1 MRTDVAI
8 VGAGLFG
15 SSLAVALAREGMRVE
30 LHDKATPASGD
41 TGRSFGMVRA
51 HYSNEV
57 TVRLAKRG
65 IELLAGDK
73 RSGYVRTGYMLPVAE
88 RDRDACAR
96 NVELGRSLGVD
107 SRLLDP
113 EQVAAVEPALRTDG
127 IAAAAHEPEGGL
139 VDPGRMT
146 LAWFAEALSL
156 GVQPRLGAEVT
167 DLDALEA
174 GTVVVAAGGWTS
186 RLLPDLPIALKRID
200 VARVRPL
207 RVSVVVSDTVTNVV
221 VRPHVGDM
229 AWAVAYR
236 EPEGYADRD
245 EAPELPED
253 SYRDSVARALA
264 ARYVRGGEAAWVD
277 GWTGAYDSTPDWNP
291 VVGLVRDGVYAI
303 AGLSGH
309 GLKLAPAIAECVAAQ
324 LAGREPPIDL
334 HPLRF
339 SRFAE
344 GDLLHLAYGPSARA

>member
-8 VGAGLFG
+8 IGAGLFG
-15 SSLAVALAREGMRVE
+15 SSLAVALAREGMSVA
-30 LHDKATPASGD
+30 LYDKATPASGD
-41 TGRSFGMVRA
+41 TGRSFGMVRT

-65 IELLAGDK
+65 IELLAAEK

-88 RDRDACAR
+88 RDRAACAA

-107 SRLLDP
+107 SRLLEPDA
-113 EQVAAVEPALRTDG
+113 VAEVEPALRTDG
-127 IAAAAHEPEGGL
+127 IAAAAYEPDGGL

-146 LAWFAEALSL
+146 LAWFAEAVAL
-156 GVQPRLGAEVT
+156 GAKPRLGAEVT
-167 DLDALEA
+167 DLDTLDA
-174 GTVVVAAGGWTS
+174 GTVVVAAGGWTA
-186 RLLPDLPIALKRID
+186 RLLPDIPISLRRID

-221 VRPHVGDM
+221 VRPGVGDM

-245 EAPELPED
+245 EAPDAPEH
-253 SYRDSVARALA
+253 SYRASVAGALA
-264 ARYVRGGEAAWVD
+264 ERYQRGADAAWVD
-277 GWTGAYDSTPDWNP
+277 GWTGAYDATPDWNP
-291 VVGLVRDGVYAI
+291 VVGYVRDDVYAI
-303 AGLSGH
+303 AGMSGH
-309 GLKLAPAIAECVAAQ
+309 GLKLAPAVAECVAAE
-324 LAGREPPIDL
+324 LAGREPPVDL

-339 SRFAE
+339 ARFAE

>member
-15 SSLAVALAREGMRVE
+15 SSLAVALAREGMTVAI
-30 LHDKATPASGD
+30 HDRAQPAAGD

-57 TVRLAKRG
+57 TIRLARRG
-65 IELLAGDK
+65 IELLAADK

-88 RDRDACAR
+88 RDRAACAA

-107 SRLLDP
+107 ARLLEP
-113 EQVAAVEPALRTDG
+113 EAVAQVEPALRTDG
-127 IAAAAHEPEGGL
+127 IAAAAYEPDGGL

-146 LAWFAEALSL
+146 LAWFAEAVAL
-156 GVQPRLGAEVT
+156 GAEPRLGAEVT
-167 DLDALEA
+167 DLDALDA

-186 RLLPDLPIALKRID
+186 RVLPDLPISLKRID

-207 RVSVVVSDTVTNVV
+207 RVSAVVSDTVTNVV
-221 VRPHVGDM
+221 VRPGVGDM

-245 EAPELPED
+245 EAPEVPED
-253 SYRDSVARALA
+253 SYRTSIAHALTE
-264 ARYVRGGEAAWVD
+264 RYHHGAEAAWVD
-277 GWTGAYDSTPDWNP
+277 GWSGAYDSTPDWNP
-291 VVGLVRDGVYAI
+291 IIGFVRDGVYAI
-303 AGLSGH
+303 AGMSGH
-309 GLKLAPAIAECVAAQ
+309 GLKLAPAVAECVAAE
-324 LAGREPPIDL
+324 LAGRTPPLDL
-334 HPLRF
+334 RPLRP
-339 SRFAE
+339 SRYAE
-344 GDLLHLAYGPSARA
+344 GDLLRLAYGPSARA

>member
-30 LHDKATPASGD
+30 LHDKTTPASGD

-65 IELLAGDK
+65 IELLAADT

-88 RDRDACAR
+88 RDRAACAA

-107 SRLLDP
+107 SRLLEPDA
-113 EQVAAVEPALRTDG
+113 VAQVEPALRTDG
-127 IAAAAHEPEGGL
+127 IAAAAYEPDGGL

-146 LAWFAEALSL
+146 LAWFAEAVAL
-156 GVQPRLGAEVT
+156 GTQARLGAEVT
-167 DLDALEA
+167 DLDALDA

-186 RLLPDLPIALKRID
+186 RLLPDIPISLRRID

-221 VRPHVGDM
+221 VRPGVGDM

-245 EAPELPED
+245 EAPEAPED
-253 SYRDSVARALA
+253 GYRASVAGALA
-264 ARYVRGGEAAWVD
+264 ERYQRGADAAWVD
-277 GWTGAYDSTPDWNP
+277 GWTGAYDATPDWNP
-291 VVGLVRDGVYAI
+291 VVGFVRDGVYAI
-303 AGLSGH
+303 AGMSGH
-309 GLKLAPAIAECVAAQ
+309 GLKLAPAIAECVAAE

-339 SRFAE
+339 ARFAE
-344 GDLLHLAYGPSARA
+344 GDLLRLAYGPSARA

>member
-15 SSLAVALAREGMRVE
+15 SSLAVALAREGMSVA
-30 LHDKATPASGD
+30 LYDKATPGAGD

-65 IELLAGDK
+65 IELLAADR

-88 RDRDACAR
+88 RDRAACER

-107 SRLLDP
+107 SHLLEPD
-113 EQVAAVEPALRTDG
+113 QVGEVEPALRTDG
-127 IAAAAHEPEGGL
+127 IAAAAYEPDGGL

-156 GVQPRLGAEVT
+156 GVRPALGTEVSDLGA
-167 DLDALEA
+167 LDA

-236 EPEGYADRD
+236 DPEGYADRD
-245 EAPELPED
+245 QAPDMPEG
-253 SYRDSVARALA
+253 SYRGSVARALTE
-264 ARYVRGGEAAWVD
+264 RYRRGGEAEWVD

-291 VVGLVRDGVYAI
+291 VVGFVRDGAYAI
-303 AGLSGH
+303 AGMSGH

>member
-1 MRTDVAI
+1 MKADVAI
-8 VGAGLFG
+8 VWAGLFG

-65 IELLAGDK
+65 IELLAADG

-88 RDRDACAR
+88 SDRAACAG

-107 SRLLDP
+107 SRLLEPDG
-113 EQVAAVEPALRTDG
+113 VAQVEPGLRTDG
-127 IAAAAHEPEGGL
+127 IAAAAYEPDGGL

-146 LAWFAEALSL
+146 LAWFAEAVAL
-156 GVQPRLGAEVT
+156 GVEARLGIEVT
-167 DLDALEA
+167 DLDALDA
-174 GTVVVAAGGWTS
+174 GTVVVAAGGWTL
-186 RLLPDLPIALKRID
+186 RLLPELPISLKRID

-221 VRPHVGDM
+221 VRPGVGDM

-245 EAPELPED
+245 EAPDAPEET
-253 SYRDSVARALA
+253 YRASVAQALA
-264 ARYVRGGEAAWVD
+264 ERYHRGADAAWVD
-277 GWTGAYDSTPDWNP
+277 GWSGAYDATPDWNP
-291 VVGLVRDGVYAI
+291 IVGFVRDGVYAI
-303 AGLSGH
+303 AGMSGH
-309 GLKLAPAIAECVAAQ
+309 GLKLAPAIAECVAAE
-324 LAGREPPIDL
+324 LAGREPPTDL
-334 HPLRF
+334 APLRF

-344 GDLLHLAYGPSARA
+344 SDLLRLAYGPSARA

>member
-1 MRTDVAI
+1 MRADVAI

-30 LHDKATPASGD
+30 LHDKATPAAGD

-65 IELLAGDK
+65 IELLAADR

-88 RDRDACAR
+88 RDREACAT

-113 EQVAAVEPALRTDG
+113 GQVAEVEPALRTEG
-127 IAAAAHEPEGGL
+127 IAAAAHEPDGGL

-156 GVQPRLGAEVT
+156 GVQPRLGTEVT
-167 DLDALEA
+167 DLDALDA
-174 GTVVVAAGGWTS
+174 GTVVVAAGGWTA

-221 VRPHVGDM
+221 VRPGVGDM

-245 EAPELPED
+245 EAPDAPED
-253 SYRDSVARALA
+253 SYRESVARALA
-264 ARYVRGGEAAWVD
+264 ERYHKGGEAEWVD

-291 VVGLVRDGVYAI
+291 VVGFVRDGVYAI
-303 AGLSGH
+303 AGMSGH
-309 GLKLAPAIAECVAAQ
+309 GLKLAPAIAECAAAE
-324 LAGREPPIDL
+324 LAGRRPPIDL

>member
-1 MRTDVAI
+1 MRADVAI

-15 SSLAVALAREGMRVE
+15 SALAVALAREGMSVAVY
-30 LHDKATPASGD
+30 DKAQPASGD

-57 TVRLAKRG
+57 TVRLARRG
-65 IELLAGDK
+65 IELLAADR
-73 RSGYVRTGYMLPVAE
+73 RSGYVRTGYLLPVAE
-88 RDRDACAR
+88 RDREACAA
-96 NVELGRSLGVD
+96 NVDLGRSLGVD
-107 SRLLDP
+107 SRLLGP
-113 EQVAAVEPALRTDG
+113 EEIAVVEPALRTDG
-127 IAAAAHEPEGGL
+127 IAAAAYEPDGGL

-146 LAWFAEALSL
+146 LAWFAEAVAL
-156 GVQPRLGAEVT
+156 GAEPRLGEEVT
-167 DLDALEA
+167 DVDALDAGMA
-174 GTVVVAAGGWTS
+174 VVAAGGWTS
-186 RLLPDLPIALKRID
+186 RLLPGLPVALKRID

-207 RVSVVVSDTVTNVV
+207 RVSAVVSDTVTNVV
-221 VRPHVGDM
+221 VRPGVGDM

-245 EAPELPED
+245 EAPEAPED
-253 SYRDSVARALA
+253 SYRESVARALA
-264 ARYVRGGEAAWVD
+264 ERYRRGGEAEWVD

-303 AGLSGH
+303 TGMSGH
-309 GLKLAPAIAECVAAQ
+309 GLKLAPAVAECVAAE
-324 LAGREPPIDL
+324 LAGRAPPIDL

>member
-15 SSLAVALAREGMRVE
+15 SALAVALAREGMRVD
-30 LHDKATPASGD
+30 LYDKATPASGD

-65 IELLAGDK
+65 IELLAADR
-73 RSGYVRTGYMLPVAE
+73 RSAYVRTGYMLPVAE
-88 RDRDACAR
+88 RDLEACER
-96 NVELGRSLGVD
+96 NVELGRSVGVD
-107 SRLLDP
+107 SHLLEP
-113 EQVAAVEPALRTDG
+113 GQIVEVEPALRTEG
-127 IAAAAHEPEGGL
+127 IAAAAYEPDGGL

-146 LAWFAEALSL
+146 LAWFAEALEL
-156 GVQPRLGAEVT
+156 GVEPHLGAEVG
-167 DLDALEA
+167 DLDALDA
-174 GTVVVAAGGWTS
+174 GTVVVAAGGWTA
-186 RLLPDLPIALKRID
+186 RLLPGIPISLRRID

-221 VRPHVGDM
+221 VRPAVGDM

-245 EAPELPED
+245 EAPEAPEE
-253 SYRDSVARALA
+253 SYRASVASALA
-264 ARYVRGGEAAWVD
+264 ERYRDGRGAEWVD
-277 GWTGAYDSTPDWNP
+277 GWTGAYDATPDWNP
-291 VVGLVRDGVYAI
+291 VVGFVRDGVYAI
-303 AGLSGH
+303 AGMSGH
-309 GLKLAPAIAECVAAQ
+309 GLKLAPAVAECVAAE

-334 HPLRF
+334 RPLRF
-339 SRFAE
+339 SRFVE